1 MSTVRFMKWSLIPT
15 GRIGFQGRNLSL
27 EERSRVLDE
36 LYFEGDR
43 RSPYLWRFFA
53 LIVFSSS
60 IAAMG
65 LINDSAAVVI
75 GAMLVA
81 PLLTPIMAVSSAVAE
96 AWPRRQLESL
106 AIVLGG
112 ALAAIGVGWLT
123 AALTPRVGPGA
134 ILSGEILARTN
145 PNLLDLGIA
154 IAAGAAGAYITVRS
168 EAGSALPGVGIAVA
182 LIPPLATVG
191 ITLYADQS
199 TLAGGAAVL
208 FVTNLAAMVL
218 AGAITFMVAGFVAS
232 GESLRQ
238 RRYALAFVIVLV
250 LAVAIPLG
258 VNSVVEWG
266 QSVYSLAGARAVSGW
281 NPELEIEE
289 LTVNPT
295 ASPVLYDIEVS
306 GSDLGGD
313 VEDLAQAIAA
323 DIGKPVAVEVL
334 FIPKSVATAD
344 P

>member
-1 MSTVRFMKWSLIPT
+1 
-15 GRIGFQGRNLSL
+15 
-27 EERSRVLDE
+27 
-36 LYFEGDR
+36 
-43 RSPYLWRFFA
+43 
-53 LIVFSSS
+53 
-60 IAAMG
+60 MG

-81 PLLTPIMAVSSAVAE
+81 PLLIPIMALSAAVAE

-112 ALAAIGVGWLT
+112 ALVAIGVGWLT
-123 AALTPRVGPGA
+123 AALTPRVGSGA

-145 PNLLDLGIA
+145 PNMLDLGIA

-168 EAGSALPGVGIAVA
+168 EAGSALPGVWIAVA

-218 AGAITFMVAGFVAS
+218 AGGITFMVAGFVVS
-232 GESLRQ
+232 GESVRQ

-250 LAVAIPLG
+250 P
-258 VNSVVEWG
+258 
-266 QSVYSLAGARAVSGW
+266 
-281 NPELEIEE
+281 
-289 LTVNPT
+289 
-295 ASPVLYDIEVS
+295 
-306 GSDLGGD
+306 
-313 VEDLAQAIAA
+313 
-323 DIGKPVAVEVL
+323 
-334 FIPKSVATAD
+334 F
-344 P
+344 